1 MLAVGLYILLGDFRG
16 IPVDSL
22 GRGYSL
28 VAALYSLLLVSTLL
42 SPTLSRCFSWSPLR
56 FMGVIAYGLYLF
68 HSGFIDV
75 FRWLAAKLF
84 VSNISFA
91 ESVGS
96 LVSVVVCIGLAAL
109 SWKYFEKPLLKRG
122 HWHTY

>member
-1 MLAVGLYILLGDFRG
+1 MGLYIMLGDFRG

-28 VAALYSLLLVSTLL
+28 VAALYSLLLLGTLL

-68 HSGFIDV
+68 HSGLIDA

-84 VSNISFA
+84 VSNSSLA
-91 ESVGS
+91 QSVAS

-109 SWKYFEKPLLKRG
+109 SWNYVEKPLLKRG
-122 HWHTY
+122 HRHAY